1 MANATPEKAASNN
14 HIPLTP
20 TVKITQMIMRFLLLS
35 KSTLLLI
42 ILVNSIKLMI
52 RKKQRVRKMISFLN
66 KLNHLLKMKHISG
79 TSSRNKFHSYL

>member
-42 ILVNSIKLMI
+42 IVFKPEAAIKPYNIMAQPPKTQLGI
-52 RKKQRVRKMISFLN
+52 DCTN
-66 KLNHLLKMKHISG
+66 A
-79 TSSRNKFHSYL
+79 